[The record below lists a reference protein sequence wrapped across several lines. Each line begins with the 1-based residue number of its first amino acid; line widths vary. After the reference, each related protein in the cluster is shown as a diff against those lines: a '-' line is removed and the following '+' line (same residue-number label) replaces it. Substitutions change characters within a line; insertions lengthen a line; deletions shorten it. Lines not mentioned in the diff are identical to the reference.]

1 MAHCMPAVRDRRLE
15 IVELV
20 AKLYLPKTGQFPF
33 KPAFP
38 DEPLNCTLPLRRF
51 RYRCQHLLSSD
62 RG

>member
-20 AKLYLPKTGQFPF
+20 ARLYLPKTGQFPF

-38 DEPLNCTLPLRRF
+38 
-51 RYRCQHLLSSD
+51 
-62 RG
+62 G